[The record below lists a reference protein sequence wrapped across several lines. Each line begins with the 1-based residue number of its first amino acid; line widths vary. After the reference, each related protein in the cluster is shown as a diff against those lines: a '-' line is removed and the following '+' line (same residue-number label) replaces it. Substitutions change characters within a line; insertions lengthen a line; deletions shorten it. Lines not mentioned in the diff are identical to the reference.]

1 MKKFLLTLVTV
12 FVLVSL
18 VSVDSADARKKGGKA
33 AAWNHQ
39 ICVDAGAQIPDDDDG
54 LETGYGL
61 AFTYYYRLSNSFFF
75 SASLGYQS
83 FGFEDIQGYDLSD
96 LSLTIMPV
104 TLGIRYN
111 FTTSGLQP
119 YIGAEAGFFLVDISG
134 RDADVDSETEF
145 GIIPKVGI
153 RYPLSPGL
161 DLDVN
166 LKYNVIMPEDSDENM
181 TYVGINIGVADTI
194 QR

>member
-12 FVLVSL
+12 FVLVSMI
-18 VSVDSADARKKGGKA
+18 SVDSADARKKGGQA

-39 ICVDAGAQIPDDDDG
+39 VCLDVGAQIPEDDSG
-54 LETGYGL
+54 LETGYGI

-83 FGFEDIQGYDLSD
+83 FGLEDIQGYDLSD
-96 LSLTIMPV
+96 YSITIMPI
-104 TLGIRYN
+104 TLGVRYN

-119 YIGAEAGFFLVDISG
+119 YLGAEIGFFVLDGTGNDI
-134 RDADVDSETEF
+134 DIDSRTEF

-153 RYPLSPGL
+153 RYPLNPGL

-166 LKYNVIMPEDSDENM
+166 LKYNVIMPEGSDDNM
-181 TYVGINIGVADTI
+181 THIGINVGVAYTI

>member
-1 MKKFLLTLVTV
+1 M
-12 FVLVSL
+12 
-18 VSVDSADARKKGGKA
+18 VSVDSAEARKKGGQA
-33 AAWNHQ
+33 VWSHQ
-39 ICVDAGAQIPDDDDG
+39 VCVDVGAQLPEDDSS

-83 FGFEDIQGYDLSD
+83 FPFKNSEYVDLSD
-96 LSLTIMPV
+96 YSFTIMPM
-104 TLGIRYN
+104 TLGVRYN

-119 YIGAEAGFFLVDISG
+119 YLGVETGFFLADISG
-134 RDADVDSETEF
+134 GDADVDSETEF

-153 RYPLSPGL
+153 RYPLKPGL

-166 LKYNVIMPEDSDENM
+166 LKYNVIMPEGSDENM
-181 TYVGINIGVADTI
+181 TYVGINVGVAYTI